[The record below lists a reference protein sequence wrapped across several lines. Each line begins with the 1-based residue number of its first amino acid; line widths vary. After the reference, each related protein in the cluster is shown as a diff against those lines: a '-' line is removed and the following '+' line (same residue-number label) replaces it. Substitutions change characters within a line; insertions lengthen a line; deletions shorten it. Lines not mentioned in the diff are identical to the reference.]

1 MGNSLLSVEDLHAYY
16 GKSHVLHG
24 LSLRVEHGE
33 AVSILGRNGMGKT
46 TILRSIMGIVRSR
59 QGRISFDGHDLMAV
73 PPHRVPGL
81 GIVYVPQ
88 GRNVFPELS
97 VVENLLISGVS
108 RADSAEERLE
118 AVFQVFP
125 KLKERERQL
134 AGTLSG
140 GEKQML
146 AIGRALVVRPKL
158 IIMDEPSEGLSP
170 KMITMVRE
178 SLAGIRR
185 DQGAGLLLVEQNVS
199 LALVVADRVYLV
211 EKGGIKE
218 EGTSAEL
225 GMKREVLLR
234 YLGVKL

>member
-1 MGNSLLSVEDLHAYY
+1 VGSALLSVEDLHAYY

-24 LSLRVEHGE
+24 VTLRVDHGE
-33 AVSILGRNGMGKT
+33 AVAILGRNGMGKT
-46 TILRSIMGIVRSR
+46 TILRSVMGIVRSR
-59 QGRISFDGHDLMAV
+59 QGRIQFDGHDLMRT

-88 GRNVFPELS
+88 GRNVFPELT
-97 VVENLLISGVS
+97 VVENLLISGVGGQEAA
-108 RADSAEERLE
+108 RERLE

-125 KLKERERQL
+125 RLKQRERQL

-158 IIMDEPSEGLSP
+158 LIMDEPSEGLSP
-170 KMITMVRE
+170 KMVTMVRE
-178 SLAGIRR
+178 SLGRIRQE
-185 DQGAGLLLVEQNVS
+185 QGAGVLLVEQNVS
-199 LALVVADRVYLV
+199 LALSVADRVYLV
-211 EKGGIKE
+211 EKGGITE
-218 EGTSAEL
+218 EGTAAAL
-225 GMKREVLLR
+225 GMKKDVLLR